1 MEPVPP
7 LVPDGHGG
15 RFCRPASVGPFGDL
29 SGHLGFAERVE
40 PFDDP
45 VRGHIMRFGCGVAV
59 VGSGIAVRVRVG
71 QPIPPLFGHME
82 ALAFEQ
88 LVDDR
93 QVGFRRGHVLRVE
106 LGLGKDL
113 GDVVVLGGG
122 ERGFDLV
129 GRLLHGLGL
138 LGDDRGV
145 DAFLEVVAAADQDDA
160 AHLRHVR
167 AGLLQPAQGD
177 VYLVGVGL
185 ALVDEEAG
193 AADGD
198 VEVGRPVRIGH
209 EPRPAVGGIDLDC
222 GVIGDDA
229 VADVHVHRLLL
240 RYGGHACR
248 AQSHSQETDSG
259 DAGRQSAG

>member
-1 MEPVPP
+1 MPVLELVVFQSVVVQSAPGMFPLAAARLRFGPYGVYDDRARGVLGDRVFAARFHVLPRPVLGQGPP
-7 LVPDGHGG
+7 GQRVSGVRDPGFGQGDCVARFSGRVLDGAGPAVGVVPDGHGG

-45 VRGHIMRFGCGVAV
+45 VRGHIMRFGCGVPV

-71 QPIPPLFGHME
+71 QPIPPLFGHIK

-138 LGDDRGV
+138 LVDQRGV
-145 DAFLEVVAAADQDDA
+145 EAFLEVVAAADEDDA
-160 AHLRHVR
+160 AH
-167 AGLLQPAQGD
+167 AGL
-177 VYLVGVGL
+177 
-185 ALVDEEAG
+185 VDS
-193 AADGD
+193 
-198 VEVGRPVRIGH
+198 R
-209 EPRPAVGGIDLDC
+209 
-222 GVIGDDA
+222 
-229 VADVHVHRLLL
+229 RL
-240 RYGGHACR
+240 
-248 AQSHSQETDSG
+248 
-259 DAGRQSAG
+259 